1 MPGHLLQLRKFYTTN
16 LLKQMA
22 SHFLEKVDDIILINK
37 THFTVNLCKL
47 WLTVS
52 TKILITEA
60 LGNLK
65 IAVETSNHQEL
76 L

>member
-1 MPGHLLQLRKFYTTN
+1 
-16 LLKQMA
+16 MA